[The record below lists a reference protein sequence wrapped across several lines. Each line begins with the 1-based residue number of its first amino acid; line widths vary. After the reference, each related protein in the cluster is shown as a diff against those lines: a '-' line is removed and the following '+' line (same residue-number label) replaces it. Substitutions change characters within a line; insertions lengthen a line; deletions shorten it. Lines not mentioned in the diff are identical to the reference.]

1 MGNEGQL
8 LFFIYDFFVFVM
20 GTKRMYFYLIWMI
33 SIFLVFFVEMQSD
46 LLILLPFFAFN
57 TLLVNSLFVYVQW
70 LKLEFS

>member
-46 LLILLPFFAFN
+46 LLILLPFFAFI

-70 LKLEFS
+70 LKLEFP

>member
-46 LLILLPFFAFN
+46 LLILLPS
-57 TLLVNSLFVYVQW
+57 LLL
-70 LKLEFS
+70 LHC

>member
-70 LKLEFS
+70 LKLEFP